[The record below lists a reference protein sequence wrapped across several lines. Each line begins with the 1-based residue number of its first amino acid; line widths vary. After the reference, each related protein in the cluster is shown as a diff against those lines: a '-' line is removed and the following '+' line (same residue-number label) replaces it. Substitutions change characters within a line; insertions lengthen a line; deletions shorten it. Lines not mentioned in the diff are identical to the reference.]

1 MSTKFGYLKRK
12 SNNITTSPNSRHV
25 ASLRQNSAKL
35 NFVCPPNVIHNRLW
49 EVRKMAQ
56 PRINYAPE
64 TCAYCGGK
72 GYLSGA
78 GRCPVCGGTGWAHA
92 LRHEE

>member
-1 MSTKFGYLKRK
+1 
-12 SNNITTSPNSRHV
+12 
-25 ASLRQNSAKL
+25 
-35 NFVCPPNVIHNRLW
+35 
-49 EVRKMAQ
+49 MAQ
-56 PRINYAPE
+56 PVINYAPE

-78 GRCPVCGGTGWAHA
+78 GRCPACGGTGWAHA